1 VQGIYFAQNEFDK
14 QYHISINENRCMV
27 TLQGTMC
34 ILPYS
39 MINDAVDIAEI
50 MRTISLSKNKVQF
63 DSEVNIDND
72 VFKYIVTILII
83 LNVSFGIN
91 SINDNIKIHNEENKL
106 NKKIDILKLPHTNY
120 ELRALATKHQDIV
133 KKQLKI
139 REKLKKY

>member
-1 VQGIYFAQNEFDK
+1 
-14 QYHISINENRCMV
+14 MV
-27 TLQGTMC
+27 D
-34 ILPYS
+34 
-39 MINDAVDIAEI
+39 DAVDIDDI
-50 MRTISLSKNKVQF
+50 MENLSLSKEKVQF
-63 DSEVNIDND
+63 NSDVNIDND